1 MSTNKRTY
9 LLPNRKVESVSSILK
24 ACGEH
29 VKTRDVLAFPPRE
42 SCNVIFVSI
51 RTQKGLTYLE
61 NKRQFAVAIRNVSL
75 FRYSVDA
82 ITESAQRLINFL
94 GLQSAC

>member
-1 MSTNKRTY
+1 
-9 LLPNRKVESVSSILK
+9 
-24 ACGEH
+24 
-29 VKTRDVLAFPPRE
+29 
-42 SCNVIFVSI
+42 VIFVSI

-82 ITESAQRLINFL
+82 IAESAQRLINFL
-94 GLQSAC
+94 GLRSAC